1 MTPFHFELNNLI
13 RLRIERVEKLSK
25 SKYFVLNYL
34 REYCHHCQNKLER
47 KQVVFSK
54 GNRNTKYY
62 CISCAKRMFL
72 TKKDFEKLVKQFE
85 IVLVNRGFKVP
96 KKYMKEL
103 EN

>member
-1 MTPFHFELNNLI
+1 
-13 RLRIERVEKLSK
+13 
-25 SKYFVLNYL
+25 
-34 REYCHHCQNKLER
+34 
-47 KQVVFSK
+47 
-54 GNRNTKYY
+54 
-62 CISCAKRMFL
+62 MFL